1 MEQLALKYQEKL
13 KQTGGCCEIQVS
25 GKYCRNKNPKYYME
39 SGKLLCIK
47 HYNKLE
53 STDEFKQSVSEFRKD
68 LNAKGVSIGEVS
80 KPVKRTRISAPVK
93 KSIPVVEPAPD
104 NSVEVINNSNEKPV
118 EVVLVK
124 PKKVRGPKK
133 TQK

>member
-53 STDEFKQSVSEFRKD
+53 STDEFKKSVTEFRKD
-68 LNAKGVSIGEVS
+68 LNAKGVSIGAVS
-80 KPVKRTRISAPVK
+80 KPVKRTRIAAPVK
-93 KSIPVVEPAPD
+93 KSIVEPIVEPVVD
-104 NSVEVINNSNEKPV
+104 NSNDLRLKPV
-118 EVVLVK
+118 DPDPVK
-124 PKKVRGPKK
+124 PKRTRASAPKK
-133 TQK
+133 TLM